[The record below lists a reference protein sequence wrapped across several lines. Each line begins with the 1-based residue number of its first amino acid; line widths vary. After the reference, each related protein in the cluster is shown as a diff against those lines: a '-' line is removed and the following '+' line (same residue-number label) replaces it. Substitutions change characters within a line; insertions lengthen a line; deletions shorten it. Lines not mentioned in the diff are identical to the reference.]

1 MDDAKGACT
10 PAYPRRGCLGRLP
23 AHATRHHCRYAPRG
37 RYEALTRFAALQFAM
52 PMRVGRRILQFVVGA
67 LAAARWRKML
77 SLHARHFERVLP
89 VIVHNGINAGR
100 LDDFSGLVRIF
111 SHVISLLK

>member
-1 MDDAKGACT
+1 MDDAKGLARQRT
-10 PAYPRRGCLGRLP
+10 SARMLGTVTGARDK
-23 AHATRHHCRYAPRG
+23 HHCRYAPRG

-52 PMRVGRRILQFVVGA
+52 PDASGSPHTSIRSGRPCRCAMAENV
-67 LAAARWRKML
+67 